1 MPGEKRFRT
10 SFMGGFKKSDVNT
23 YIEKILREFEEK
35 LKEKDDEIAA
45 LKSQYKDVKS
55 KYEELQGREN
65 QINEDRAKIS
75 EVLIKAQ
82 EKADLML
89 EDARI
94 AALEEKRQLEETIE
108 KDKERLVDI
117 RKEIKTLKDEIVS
130 TLKKYDSQLEAYVR
144 EDQEDQED
152 QDGQEN
158 EEAG

>member
-1 MPGEKRFRT
+1 
-10 SFMGGFKKSDVNT
+10 MGGFKKSDVNT